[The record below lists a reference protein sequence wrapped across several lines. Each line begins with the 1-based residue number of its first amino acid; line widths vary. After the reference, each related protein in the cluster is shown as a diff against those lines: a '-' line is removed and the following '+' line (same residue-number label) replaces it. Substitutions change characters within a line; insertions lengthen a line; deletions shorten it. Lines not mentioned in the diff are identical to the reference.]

1 MKKNN
6 YSLHFKVWFNLI
18 IFSLI
23 VIILIWFFQI
33 FSLNYFYEYTKTK
46 ELDSLVN
53 KIDKHY
59 SDDNFYDYLKELS
72 FKNDICIELYNN
84 NELEYNLGSNIQCLP
99 EHEETIDYKDN
110 FILSNKNSEKYTISN
125 MKDKKTI
132 VYAKKIKDNVYLYAS
147 VNLKPLDATTSTL
160 QKQLRYVAFIVLILS
175 FIVSYIISKL
185 LSKPI
190 ENINGFAKELGKGN
204 YDAKLDDDS
213 DIKEIQELTETL
225 NYTKDTLAKTDSI
238 RKELMAN
245 VSHDLKTPLTMIKAY
260 AEMARDLNS
269 NNELKRKDN
278 LNVIIEESDRLNL
291 LVNDILDLTKIES
304 ESEKLKLEKADL
316 DKIIKTIIKRYD
328 IYKEQ
333 GYKIEY
339 VGIKNSTVLIDIK
352 RIEQVLYNL
361 INNAIN
367 YTGEDKKVTIKLISI
382 KNKYRVEVIDTGK
395 GIDKKELK
403 LIWDKYY
410 KSDKTHS
417 RLYLGTGIGLSIVKN
432 ILIKH
437 NFEYGVESKKNK
449 GTMFYFEIPK

>member
-1 MKKNN
+1 MLIIIIIIGLKA
-6 YSLHFKVWFNLI
+6 YNLI
-18 IFSLI
+18 IFSII

-33 FSLNYFYEYTKTK
+33 FSLNYFYEYTKSK
-46 ELDSLVN
+46 ELDSLV
-53 KIDKHY
+53 KQIDKHY
-59 SDDNFYDYLKELS
+59 SDDDFYEYLKELS
-72 FKNDICIELYNN
+72 FKTDACIELYNN
-84 NELEYNLGSNIQCLP
+84 DELEYNMGSNIQCLDD
-99 EHEETIDYKDN
+99 HNNNIDYKN
-110 FILSNKNSEKYTISN
+110 TFILSGKKSGKYTISDI
-125 MKDKKTI
+125 KDKKTI
-132 VYAKKIKDNVYLYAS
+132 VYARKIKDDVYLFTS
-147 VNLKPLDATTSTL
+147 VNLKPLDATTTTL
-160 QKQLRYVAFIVLILS
+160 QKQLRYVAIIVLVLS

-190 ENINGFAKELGKGN
+190 ENINSFAKELSKGN
-204 YDAKLDDDS
+204 YNTEINDES
-213 DIKEIQELTETL
+213 DIKEIQELTQTL

-269 NNELKRKDN
+269 NNKTKRQDN

-291 LVNDILDLTKIES
+291 LVNDILDLTKMETDNDKLNIE
-304 ESEKLKLEKADL
+304 KIDL
-316 DKIIKTIIKRYD
+316 DILIKSIIKKYD
-328 IYKEQ
+328 IYQKD

-339 VGIKNSTVLIDIK
+339 IGIKKAIVKIDVK

-367 YTGEDKKVTIKLISI
+367 YTGDDKKVTIKLLNQ

-395 GIDKKELK
+395 GIEDKDINY
-403 LIWDKYY
+403 IWDKYY

-432 ILIKH
+432 ILMKH
-437 NFEYGVESKKNK
+437 KFKYGVLSKKNK
-449 GTMFYFEIPK
+449 GTMFYFEISK